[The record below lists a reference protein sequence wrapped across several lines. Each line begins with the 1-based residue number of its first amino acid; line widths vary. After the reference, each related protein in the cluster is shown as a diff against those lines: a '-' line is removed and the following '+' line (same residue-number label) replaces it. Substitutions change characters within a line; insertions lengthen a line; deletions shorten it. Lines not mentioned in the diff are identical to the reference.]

1 MTAPSLS
8 VELQRTLRG
17 FPFSKTEDTRT
28 CFARVQRSST
38 ATEEAIYLFCDD
50 PNGIY
55 STVPAAPHLNHD
67 QARQVALA
75 LLAFANNFDTFTGD
89 RASIPARTIL
99 EAESWHQYQ
108 AAGEEPHLIPEH
120 ELQLSWDAQADD
132 FNDWNSLDLYEKLA
146 WAQIRA
152 AVHDR
157 ARRRKALQVS
167 LQLDCSKALRVLSS
181 LQLDC
186 DEIEVP
192 EGCSDPVTFRHAFAA
207 GWAAAATEATK
218 DLFATPEV
226 KS

>member
-1 MTAPSLS
+1 MTAPSRFI
-8 VELQRTLRG
+8 ELQRTQRG

-55 STVPAAPHLNHD
+55 NTVPAAPHLSHD

-89 RASIPARTIL
+89 RTRVPARAIL
-99 EAESWHQYQ
+99 EAESWQQ
-108 AAGEEPHLIPEH
+108 CRAAGEEPHLISEH
-120 ELQLSWDAQADD
+120 ELQLSWDAQAED
-132 FNDWNSLDLYEKLA
+132 FNDWNSLDLGEKLA

-157 ARRRKALQVS
+157 ARRRKAL
-167 LQLDCSKALRVLSS
+167 RTLSS

-186 DEIEVP
+186 DEIKVP
-192 EGCSDPVTFRHAFAA
+192 EGCSDPVTFRHAYTL

-218 DLFATPEV
+218 DLVATPEV
-226 KS
+226 KP